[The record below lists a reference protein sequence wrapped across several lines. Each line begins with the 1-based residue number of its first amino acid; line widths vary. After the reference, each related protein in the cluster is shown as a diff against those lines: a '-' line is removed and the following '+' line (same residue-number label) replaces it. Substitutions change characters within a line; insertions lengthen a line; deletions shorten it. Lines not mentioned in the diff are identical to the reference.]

1 MKALYFNVFI
11 CKNGEK
17 TDYPISN
24 LIDHINNKQAKDRTK
39 EVDGKFIF
47 LSRHRFP
54 EMKRKD
60 NGMAMDGYEYEV
72 GNRTVWI
79 GKFLEDKPFAGEIG
93 SEQLEEISGDV
104 YQPNTCL
111 FICEAHLLLMEF
123 TNLGPKKN
131 ALEGYLSQFLE
142 GDEYTVKLV
151 PKKKKKML
159 SLVKASESI
168 KEIVITVKNDDFSL
182 NSVFKDYGEHKTLL
196 EKAVESPVNAGKEM
210 GANETT
216 IVFKKGRMRK
226 NMSSDMVS
234 KILEMINIKSDY
246 LVSAKVT
253 FLNPKTQEKETI
265 NLKLDGLYNTDLGE
279 IKSNGFD
286 FLANK
291 FTEHYYDYHN
301 RNKNPEYRK
310 FLPLKNIS
318 IDEIKLK

>member
-1 MKALYFNVFI
+1 IKMKALYFNVFI

-17 TDYPISN
+17 TDYPISK

-47 LSRHRFP
+47 LSKHRFP

-131 ALEGYLSQFLE
+131 ALEGYLSQFIE

-151 PKKKKKML
+151 PLIKEKML

-182 NSVFKDYGEHKTLL
+182 NSVFKEYGEHKTLL
-196 EKAVESPVNAGKEM
+196 EKAVESPVKAGKEM

-216 IVFKKGRMRK
+216 IVFKKGKMRK
-226 NMSSDMVS
+226 NMSSDMV
-234 KILEMINIKSDY
+234 
-246 LVSAKVT
+246 
-253 FLNPKTQEKETI
+253 
-265 NLKLDGLYNTDLGE
+265 
-279 IKSNGFD
+279 
-286 FLANK
+286 
-291 FTEHYYDYHN
+291 
-301 RNKNPEYRK
+301 
-310 FLPLKNIS
+310 
-318 IDEIKLK
+318 